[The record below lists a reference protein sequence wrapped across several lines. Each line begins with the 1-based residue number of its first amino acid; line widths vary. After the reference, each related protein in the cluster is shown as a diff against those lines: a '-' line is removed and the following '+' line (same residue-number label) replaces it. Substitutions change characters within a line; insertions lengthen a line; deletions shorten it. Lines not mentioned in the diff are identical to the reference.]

1 MAKKDLFD
9 EIIECL
15 KMQALVSPDTSVS
28 PEVCREF
35 FSDVEKPRRAPV
47 PPRRI
52 PPVSSGSDHA
62 SGPAPFVRP
71 SPAPAQRV
79 AAPAPSVRRQTPA
92 PEGKTPDKMN
102 WDELYDAVSACHA
115 CKLCATRTNT
125 VFGDGNPNA
134 DLMFLGEAP
143 GADEDLQG
151 LPFVGRA
158 GELLTR
164 MIGAMQFNRAEVFI
178 ANTVKCRPPNNRNP
192 EPDETEACRPFIM
205 RQIELI
211 RPKVIVMLG
220 AVPLRLLF
228 PEVRAGITRLRG
240 NWMDYHG
247 IRVMPT
253 FHPAYL
259 LRNPAAKADVW
270 KDLQQVMAVF
280 GKKHI
285 PRRRA

>member
-1 MAKKDLFD
+1 MAKPDIFD

-15 KMQALVSPDTSVS
+15 KMQALVSPDTYVS
-28 PEVCREF
+28 PEVRKEF
-35 FSDVEKPRRAPV
+35 YTDIVKPPPPRSAVPHPAV
-47 PPRRI
+47 PPGGYARAAVQ
-52 PPVSSGSDHA
+52 PVGQA
-62 SGPAPFVRP
+62 
-71 SPAPAQRV
+71 SPASMPNMSV
-79 AAPAPSVRRQTPA
+79 PPSAAPS
-92 PEGKTPDKMN
+92 GKRPREMT
-102 WDELYDAVSACHA
+102 WDELYDAVAVCRG
-115 CKLCATRTNT
+115 CKLCRTRTNT
-125 VFGDGNPNA
+125 VFGDGDPKA
-134 DLMFLGEAP
+134 QLMFLGEAP

-164 MIGAMQFNRAEVFI
+164 MINAMQFNRAEVFI

-192 EPDETEACRPFIM
+192 EPDETAACRPFIM
-205 RQIELI
+205 RQIGLI
-211 RPKVIVMLG
+211 HPKVIVMLG

-228 PEVRAGITRLRG
+228 PEIRAGITRMRG

-247 IRVMPT
+247 VKVMPT

-280 GKKHI
+280 GKKHVP
-285 PRRRA
+285 PRRR

>member
-1 MAKKDLFD
+1 MSRPDLFD

-15 KMQALVSPDTSVS
+15 KMQALVSPDTCLS
-28 PEVCREF
+28 PEVRREF
-35 FSDVEKPRRAPV
+35 YADIVKPVPPSPV
-47 PPRRI
+47 PPRRTI
-52 PPVSSGSDHA
+52 SSGGVSPARSPMPPHRREADSAPHVR
-62 SGPAPFVRP
+62 SGTPD
-71 SPAPAQRV
+71 SPAPAGGKDPRNMSWEELSAAV
-79 AAPAPSVRRQTPA
+79 AACR
-92 PEGKTPDKMN
+92 G
-102 WDELYDAVSACHA
+102 
-115 CKLCATRTNT
+115 CKLCRTRTNT
-125 VFGDGNPNA
+125 VFGDGDPRA
-134 DLMFLGEAP
+134 ELMFLGEAP

-228 PEVRAGITRLRG
+228 PEVRAGITRIRG

-247 IRVMPT
+247 IKVMPT

-270 KDLQQVMAVF
+270 KDLQLVMAVF
-280 GKKHI
+280 GKKHV
-285 PRRRA
+285 PGRRA

>member
-1 MAKKDLFD
+1 MAKPDLFD

-15 KMQALVSPDTSVS
+15 KMQAILTPHTDVG
-28 PEVCREF
+28 EEILREF
-35 FSDVEKPRRAPV
+35 FTDAVKPVSVRQPSVAPGMQQRASALPVSKPFQAPPRQPSV
-47 PPRRI
+47 PP
-52 PPVSSGSDHA
+52 V
-62 SGPAPFVRP
+62 
-71 SPAPAQRV
+71 
-79 AAPAPSVRRQTPA
+79 PSVRSVLPGQHSVLGDPS
-92 PEGKTPDKMN
+92 KMR
-102 WDELYDAVSACHA
+102 WDEIAAAVASCQG
-115 CKLCATRTNT
+115 CKLCRTRTNT
-125 VFGDGNPNA
+125 VFGDGDPHA
-134 DLMFLGEAP
+134 KLMFLGEAP

-164 MIGAMQFNRAEVFI
+164 MINAMQFNRAQVFI

-192 EPDETEACRPFIM
+192 EPDETAACRPFIL

-211 RPKVIVMLG
+211 QPEVIVMLG

-228 PEVRAGITRLRG
+228 PEIAGGITRLRG
-240 NWMDYHG
+240 HWMNYNG

-270 KDLQQVMAVF
+270 KDLQQVMGVF
-280 GKKHI
+280 GKKHVAV
-285 PRRRA
+285 RR

>member
-1 MAKKDLFD
+1 MSRPDLFD

-15 KMQALVSPDTSVS
+15 KMQALDSPDTCLS
-28 PEVCREF
+28 PEVRREF
-35 FSDVEKPRRAPV
+35 YADVAKPAPPPAHSRRTMSPGCAPQRFSA
-47 PPRRI
+47 PPRR
-52 PPVSSGSDHA
+52 
-62 SGPAPFVRP
+62 
-71 SPAPAQRV
+71 SPADSAPHV
-79 AAPAPSVRRQTPA
+79 CSAAPDSAPPA
-92 PEGKTPDKMN
+92 GGKDPRNMS
-102 WDELYDAVSACHA
+102 WRELAAAVASCRG
-115 CKLCATRTNT
+115 CKLCRTRTNT
-125 VFGDGNPNA
+125 VFGDGNVRA
-134 DLMFLGEAP
+134 ELMFLGEAP

-228 PEVRAGITRLRG
+228 PEVRAGITRIRG
-240 NWMDYHG
+240 SWMDYHG
-247 IRVMPT
+247 IKVMPT

-270 KDLQQVMAVF
+270 KDLQLVMAVF
-280 GKKHI
+280 GKKHV
-285 PRRRA
+285 PGRRA

>member
-1 MAKKDLFD
+1 MARPDLFD

-15 KMQALVSPDTSVS
+15 KIQALFSPETSIS
-28 PEVCREF
+28 PEVYREF
-35 FSDVEKPRRAPV
+35 FSDMAKTPPHTPVRKAMPVSKPLRNSGTSCAHSSESPSQ
-47 PPRRI
+47 RI
-52 PPVSSGSDHA
+52 PAVSSMPQETAGS
-62 SGPAPFVRP
+62 RP
-71 SPAPAQRV
+71 S
-79 AAPAPSVRRQTPA
+79 S
-92 PEGKTPDKMN
+92 GKTPQAMT
-102 WDELYDAVSACHA
+102 WDELYDAVSACRA

-125 VFGDGNPNA
+125 VFGDGNPSA

-164 MIGAMQFNRAEVFI
+164 MISAMQFNRAEVFI

-228 PEVRAGITRLRG
+228 PEIHAGITRIRG
-240 NWMDYHG
+240 NWMVYQG
-247 IRVMPT
+247 IKVMPT

>member
-1 MAKKDLFD
+1 MAKPDIFD

-15 KMQALVSPDTSVS
+15 KTQALVSPDTYVS
-28 PEVCREF
+28 PEVRREF
-35 FSDVEKPRRAPV
+35 YTDIVKP
-47 PPRRI
+47 
-52 PPVSSGSDHA
+52 PPV
-62 SGPAPFVRP
+62 
-71 SPAPAQRV
+71 
-79 AAPAPSVRRQTPA
+79 RQTPTRPAVPPGGYARFAAQASPVSA
-92 PEGKTPDKMN
+92 PDVPAAPPVVASSGKRPREMTL
-102 WDELYDAVSACHA
+102 DELYDAVAVCRG
-115 CKLCATRTNT
+115 CKLCRTRTNT
-125 VFGDGNPNA
+125 VFGDGDPKA
-134 DLMFLGEAP
+134 QLMFLGEAP

-164 MIGAMQFNRAEVFI
+164 MINAMQFNRAEVFI

-192 EPDETEACRPFIM
+192 EPDETAACRPFIM
-205 RQIELI
+205 RQIGLI
-211 RPKVIVMLG
+211 HPKVIVMLG

-228 PEVRAGITRLRG
+228 PEITAGITRTRG

-247 IRVMPT
+247 VKVMPT

-280 GKKHI
+280 GKKHV
-285 PRRRA
+285 PTRRR